1 MRIYYDLFRKVD
13 IGYTQTHPHAIL
25 DINNESD
32 LNPKQFL
39 LKARLFIAFIKLFI
53 RYSVQNTPFEKENTN
68 RKETY
73 NA

>member
-53 RYSVQNTPFEKENTN
+53 DSQ
-68 RKETY
+68 
-73 NA
+73 